1 MPVNSTTLTWA
12 SIFYIIMEIVIGL
25 CAILGN
31 VLVIWVV
38 KLNRSLH
45 TTTFYFIVSL
55 ALADIAVG
63 VLVMPLAVVVSLGL
77 TVHFYSC
84 LLMTCL
90 LLVFTHASIMFLL
103 AIAVDR
109 YLRVKLTVRY
119 RSVTTQRRIWC
130 ALGLC
135 WLLSI
140 LVGLTP
146 MFGWNKKLSL
156 GFPRNVTF
164 FPCQFRS
171 VMRMDYMVYF
181 SFFTWIFIPLVAMC
195 AIYMDIFCIIRN
207 KLSLNFSSSRETG
220 SFYGR
225 EFKTAK
231 SLFLVLFLFALSWLP
246 LSIINCIIYFDGE
259 VPQVVLNLG
268 ILLSHANSMMNPIV
282 YAFKI
287 KKFKETYFFIFKT
300 CMNCQPSD
308 SLDPHIEQISYPE
321 VALKVK
327 MSLGVNSKKLNRESQ
342 DKTTLS
348 NRYLFL
354 LNRSRIAEI
363 PHFRPAMGLF
373 VLLSLTVLSEA
384 MVMDKKVKESFVL
397 DTVSAVCS
405 YGAHYK
411 DHLKYWCRGYY
422 RDYCNI
428 IAFTPNSTGR
438 VALRDTG
445 EQLIVTVS
453 CLTKEDAGWY
463 WCGIQRDFA
472 RDDMDFTE
480 LVVTDYRGAHTSD
493 FWSVKD
499 ASGNMNRSCRASKP
513 VYKADH
519 YRMSILITCVLI
531 TGVGI
536 ISLMT
541 HLFKRRRIQRNRRS
555 KGLTRSQKTRQ
566 AASAFATPLV
576 GSLLGSSA

>member
-1 MPVNSTTLTWA
+1 MPVHSTTLTLA
-12 SIFYIIMEIVIGL
+12 NIFYIIMEIVIGL
-25 CAILGN
+25 CAIVGN

-38 KLNRSLH
+38 KLNPSLQ

-63 VLVMPLAVVVSLGL
+63 VLVMPLAVVISLGI

-109 YLRVKLTVRY
+109 YLRVKLTVR
-119 RSVTTQRRIWC
+119 
-130 ALGLC
+130 
-135 WLLSI
+135 
-140 LVGLTP
+140 
-146 MFGWNKKLSL
+146 
-156 GFPRNVTF
+156 
-164 FPCQFRS
+164 
-171 VMRMDYMVYF
+171 
-181 SFFTWIFIPLVAMC
+181 
-195 AIYMDIFCIIRN
+195 
-207 KLSLNFSSSRETG
+207 
-220 SFYGR
+220 
-225 EFKTAK
+225 
-231 SLFLVLFLFALSWLP
+231 
-246 LSIINCIIYFDGE
+246 
-259 VPQVVLNLG
+259 
-268 ILLSHANSMMNPIV
+268 
-282 YAFKI
+282 
-287 KKFKETYFFIFKT
+287 
-300 CMNCQPSD
+300 
-308 SLDPHIEQISYPE
+308 
-321 VALKVK
+321 
-327 MSLGVNSKKLNRESQ
+327 
-342 DKTTLS
+342 
-348 NRYLFL
+348 
-354 LNRSRIAEI
+354 SRIAEI
-363 PHFRPAMGLF
+363 PGCLWPLEAHFRPAMGLF

-405 YGAHYK
+405 YAAHYK

-422 RDYCNI
+422 RDYCSI

-453 CLTKEDAGWY
+453 CLTKEDTGWY

-480 LVVTDYRGAHTSD
+480 LVVTDSRGAHTSD
-493 FWSVKD
+493 FWSMKD
-499 ASGNMNRSCRASKP
+499 ASRNRNRSCRASKL

-541 HLFKRRRIQRNRRS
+541 HLFKRRRSQRNRRINYS
-555 KGLTRSQKTRQ
+555 LKPPSCVQ
-566 AASAFATPLV
+566 TPKKLAQT
-576 GSLLGSSA
+576 GQM